1 MALLFAGP
9 MRAPQAKIVTRAQM
23 RQERARLRAAGRT
36 LVFTNGC
43 FDLMHA
49 GHVDYLVF
57 ARSQGDALA
66 VGLNSDVSVRGNK
79 GPERPIVGE
88 RERARVL
95 AAIEAV
101 DYVILFDE
109 PEPAALIGEIVPDV
123 LVKGADWSHYVSGRE
138 IVERHGG
145 RVVLAELTPGLSTTG
160 IIERIRALP

>member
-1 MALLFAGP
+1 